1 MKKIKKILV
10 TGSAG
15 FIGMHASLKFL
26 EAGFYVLG
34 IDNLNSY
41 YDKKLKLKRLQ
52 ILKRHKKFKFIKL
65 DIANNIK
72 LNKAFRGFRPDY
84 VINLAAQVG
93 VRYSI
98 SNPKNY
104 TQSNLVGFANILDYC
119 KIFKVKHL
127 LFASSSSV
135 YGNSISYPFSEKE
148 KLNSPISYYAA
159 TKLSNEVMAHSY
171 SHLHKLPTTGLRFF
185 TVYGPWGR
193 PDMALSLFA
202 EAIKKRKKLKLF
214 NSGNMIRDFTYIDDI
229 VSAIIKISKKIP
241 KVNSKSNKTPF
252 RILNIGSNKPIRLKN
267 YVNLIEKHLNKKGK
281 KVLYNMQ
288 KGDLKQTYASLKEIK
303 KLINYS
309 PKTSISVGIKKF
321 ITWHNSYYGKGK

>member
-1 MKKIKKILV
+1 
-10 TGSAG
+10 
-15 FIGMHASLKFL
+15 
-26 EAGFYVLG
+26 
-34 IDNLNSY
+34 
-41 YDKKLKLKRLQ
+41 
-52 ILKRHKKFKFIKL
+52 
-65 DIANNIK
+65 
-72 LNKAFRGFRPDY
+72 
-84 VINLAAQVG
+84 
-93 VRYSI
+93 
-98 SNPKNY
+98 
-104 TQSNLVGFANILDYC
+104 
-119 KIFKVKHL
+119 
-127 LFASSSSV
+127 
-135 YGNSISYPFSEKE
+135 
-148 KLNSPISYYAA
+148 
-159 TKLSNEVMAHSY
+159 MAHSY